1 MENVEKTGIIISFLV
16 TSDTIDCPLP
26 SFSTTKKLLEDPRD
40 QKLVAS
46 LLQNSLD
53 TDTSKTTG
61 MTDFLSGVEPQVEVS
76 ISQEKQNC
84 DSSRAFNYHI

>member
-1 MENVEKTGIIISFLV
+1 MTL
-16 TSDTIDCPLP
+16 DCPLAG
-26 SFSTTKKLLEDPRD
+26 FSMTKKLLKDPRD
-40 QKLVAS
+40 QKLGAS

-76 ISQEKQNC
+76 IS
-84 DSSRAFNYHI
+84 